1 MWIIKWLAI
10 VALLLVV
17 LVVLAGQ
24 LGFLRGQPPSNMGV
38 SEGRLKR
45 PSATPNSAHSQADL
59 WPGDAQQA
67 YARVAPLALQR
78 DGPATI
84 ARLKTL
90 LEAMPGVE
98 VVQSRPD
105 YVYATCQT
113 KLLKFVD
120 DFEAWFDPA
129 AGVVQVRSAS
139 RIGRKDLGVN
149 RARVEALRAALAA
162 S

>member
-45 PSATPNSAHSQADL
+45 PSPTPNSVHSQADL

-90 LEAMPGVE
+90 LEAMPGVAI
-98 VVQSRPD
+98 VQSRPD

-120 DFEAWFDPA
+120 DFEVWFDPT